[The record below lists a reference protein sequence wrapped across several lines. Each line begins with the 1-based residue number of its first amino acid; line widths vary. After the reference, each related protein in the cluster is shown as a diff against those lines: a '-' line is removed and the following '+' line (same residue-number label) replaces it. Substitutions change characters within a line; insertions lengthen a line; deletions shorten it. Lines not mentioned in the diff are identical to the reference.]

1 MPRLFVPPVPVTR
14 EAKQIVLHHLRKRCL
29 ADLNQMM
36 NVIAHEHIGVQSV
49 AKSPLALFEKIQI
62 TLTISIVFEDR
73 LPLITPTHD
82 VIERADEMYPPLSG
96 HSYGTIVGNLQN
108 SKKVCLTPFL
118 MTAPSVFAGI

>member
-1 MPRLFVPPVPVTR
+1 
-14 EAKQIVLHHLRKRCL
+14 
-29 ADLNQMM
+29 
-36 NVIAHEHIGVQSV
+36 VIAHEHIGVQSV

-82 VIERADEMYPPLSG
+82 VIERADEMDPPLSG
-96 HSYGTIVGNLQN
+96 HTYGTIVDKLQN

-118 MTAPSVFAGI
+118 TPFLFEKFR